1 MTLRWLDLYC
11 GADPHPRRFDRPET
25 ALAYL
30 RRVER
35 LSEAALE
42 TLLARGEVGPPLARR
57 PYKLGGAAREAR
69 DLTGPS
75 A

>member
-11 GADPHPRRFDRPET
+11 GADPHPGRFDRPET

-35 LSEAALE
+35 LSEPALE
-42 TLLARGEVGPPLARR
+42 IIATRGEVEPPLARR
-57 PYKLGGAAREAR
+57 AYKL
-69 DLTGPS
+69 TGVPCPAPDPAES
-75 A
+75 RA